1 MDRFVR
7 CAALT
12 GYPELARSVG
22 LDPMRLMADEAL
34 DIADLADTADQDEW
48 IPAVR
53 VARLL
58 ERSAAESGCE
68 DFGVRLSGRRRLSAL
83 GPLSVVLR
91 EEPDLR
97 CALDLLIRY
106 EQAYNGVLDLRLLEA
121 DGTATVQVWLD
132 FGAPVPVRQSI
143 DLTVAS
149 LIGVLRSLVHA
160 DWQPLSVS
168 FAHRPPADLDVF
180 RQVFGPGLRFDQP
193 FTGVILR
200 ARDLD
205 LPTVTADPALRPYA
219 RRLLATVP
227 TPRPATATAQVRSM
241 VEVLLP
247 AGRCSLAHV
256 SRALNVSPRSLHR
269 HLAEEGESFSAIV
282 HRTRVRLAERY
293 LATDAYPLTQ
303 IAHLLGF
310 TAPSA
315 FSVWFRG
322 HFGTT
327 ASEWRQRTRPG
338 PRPSLH
344 LEGGAGDRG

>member
-7 CAALT
+7 YAALI

-22 LDPMRLMADEAL
+22 LDPARLMADEGL
-34 DIADLADTADQDEW
+34 SVADLAEQDTW
-48 IPAVR
+48 IPAVP

-58 ERSAAESGCE
+58 ERSAAESGVE
-68 DFGVRLSGRRRLSAL
+68 DFAVRLSGRRRLSAL

-97 CALDLLIRY
+97 TALDLLIRY
-106 EQAYNGVLDLRLLEA
+106 EQAYNGILDLRLLEA
-121 DGTATVQVWLD
+121 DGLATVQVWLE
-132 FGAPVPVRQSI
+132 FGAPVPVRQSV
-143 DLTVAS
+143 DLTVAN
-149 LIGVLRSLVHA
+149 LLGVLRSLLRA
-160 DWQPLSVS
+160 DWQPLSVVI
-168 FAHRPPADLDVF
+168 AHSPPADLGLF
-180 RQVFGPGLRFDQP
+180 RQVFGPGLRFDQQ
-193 FTGVILR
+193 FTGVVFP

-219 RRLLATVP
+219 RRLLDTVLP
-227 TPRPATATAQVRSM
+227 TPPATATAQVCSL

-247 AGRCSLAHV
+247 TGRCSLAHV
-256 SRALNVSPRSLHR
+256 SRALHVPPRTLHR

-282 HRTRVRLAERY
+282 TDVRARWAERY
-293 LATDAYPLTQ
+293 LATGAYSLTE

-310 TAPSA
+310 AAPSA

-327 ASEWRQRTRPG
+327 ATEWRRRARAG
-338 PRPSLH
+338 PASTLRLQS
-344 LEGGAGDRG
+344 GRGDRG

>member
-7 CAALT
+7 YAALT

-22 LDPMRLMADEAL
+22 LDPARLMTDAGL
-34 DIADLADTADQDEW
+34 DIADLAEQDKW
-48 IPAVR
+48 IPAVP
-53 VARLL
+53 VALLL
-58 ERSAAESGCE
+58 ERSAAESGVE
-68 DFGVRLSGRRRLSAL
+68 DFAVRLSGRRRLSAL

-97 CALDLLIRY
+97 SALDLLIRY
-106 EQAYNGVLDLRLLEA
+106 EQAYNGILDLRLLEA
-121 DGTATVQVWLD
+121 DGLATVQVWLE
-132 FGAPVPVRQSI
+132 FGAPVPVRQSM
-143 DLTVAS
+143 DLTVAN
-149 LIGVLRSLVHA
+149 LLGVLRSLVRA
-160 DWQPLSVS
+160 DWQPLSVLI
-168 FAHRPPADLDVF
+168 AHRPPTDLGLF
-180 RQVFGPGLRFDQP
+180 RQVFGPGLRFDQA
-193 FTGVILR
+193 FTGVVFS

-219 RRLLATVP
+219 RRLLDTVLP
-227 TPRPATATAQVRSM
+227 PPPATATAQVRSM

-256 SRALNVSPRSLHR
+256 SRALHVPPRTLHR

-282 HRTRVRLAERY
+282 TDIRARWAERY
-293 LATDAYPLTQ
+293 LATDAYSLTE

-310 TAPSA
+310 AAPSA

-327 ASEWRQRTRPG
+327 ATEWRQRGRAG
-338 PRPSLH
+338 PASTLRLQHGS
-344 LEGGAGDRG
+344 GDRA